1 MAPYAGLLIA
11 LIVFILLVT
20 IFFFINAGFWNSVR
34 NNQTVGST
42 ITTGVSA
49 SDAGLLFALNLI
61 WGIIA
66 LIFFIYL
73 IYILVRDWST
83 LFGNNTNN
91 TNNRVIYATKVNK
104 NSVCELNNAKST
116 MACPLHKASPPI
128 CARSPACPSAN
139 RQVLQGL

>member
-49 SDAGLLFALNLI
+49 SEAGLLFALNLI
-61 WGIIA
+61 WGIIT
-66 LIFFIYL
+66 LIILIYL

-83 LFGNNTNN
+83 LFGNNTNNTNN

-104 NSVCELNNAKST
+104 NSVCELN
-116 MACPLHKASPPI
+116 KASPPI
-128 CARSPACPSAN
+128 CARSPACPSPR
-139 RQVLQGL
+139 RQVLSGL